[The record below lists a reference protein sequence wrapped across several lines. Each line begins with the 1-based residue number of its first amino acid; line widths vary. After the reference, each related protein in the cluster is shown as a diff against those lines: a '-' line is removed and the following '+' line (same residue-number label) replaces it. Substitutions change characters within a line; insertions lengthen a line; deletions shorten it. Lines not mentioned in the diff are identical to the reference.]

1 MLSGKLPT
9 GNWHTFR
16 LPDLASQGNSLGGL
30 ASVGIGARNRTEP
43 AGFGDRPPLVSKMQP
58 WYSYR
63 RKEPTVKKTTTIIA
77 IVLAVAA
84 IAKAAP
90 SVVRFSGGVGV
101 IPTGSANTS
110 VRGVPAAGQIWVIRD
125 LTADVKVDG
134 SIRVAGRGLLLG
146 SGDAVGGNANASV
159 FATLFCAND
168 GNIQH
173 SSNPAGV
180 PLEVDGDF
188 TITDTLSPAVP
199 SSCTQPVLLIR
210 VTAGAWFA
218 AGIPRN

>member
-1 MLSGKLPT
+1 
-9 GNWHTFR
+9 
-16 LPDLASQGNSLGGL
+16 
-30 ASVGIGARNRTEP
+30 
-43 AGFGDRPPLVSKMQP
+43 
-58 WYSYR
+58 
-63 RKEPTVKKTTTIIA
+63 VKKTTTIIG

-84 IAKAAP
+84 IAK
-90 SVVRFSGGVGV
+90 SDQSLVRFSGGIGV
-101 IPTGSANTS
+101 VPTGSASTS

-125 LTADVKVDG
+125 LTADVKQDG
-134 SIRVAGRGLLLG
+134 SIRVDGRGLLLG
-146 SGDAVGGNANASV
+146 SGNAVGSNGGASV

-188 TITDTLSPAVP
+188 SIKDTLSPAVP

-210 VTAGAWFA
+210 TTAGAWFA
-218 AGIPRN
+218 AGIPRD